1 MLSSWQK
8 LCIKGD
14 NSKPPASD
22 PNEQP
27 NYTVNGEKL
36 QNAILLQKTSG
47 DVMGLTFVD
56 AVIIIH
62 HMSSKEQVSFPQTN
76 SLDCLSS
83 ESVYTNSILLGIST
97 KSSGGWMDPKKIP
110 CSPMN
115 QGYNNLYTA
124 VKCCLIP

>member
-8 LCIKGD
+8 HCIKGD

-62 HMSSKEQVSFPQTN
+62 HMSSKEQISFPQTN

-83 ESVYTNSILLGIST
+83 EIVYIFHT
-97 KSSGGWMDPKKIP
+97 SGDFYKITWGMEGWIPKKNHVVP
-110 CSPMN
+110 
-115 QGYNNLYTA
+115 
-124 VKCCLIP
+124 